1 YPPDKPHEEF
11 RFQVLEDQL
20 DIYDAHGASWALWTY
35 KDIGLQG
42 VVHVD
47 STSEYLRHIA
57 AIRDLKAQL
66 GTDSWGGTDLG
77 VRDILDPIDAVMDRE
92 FPDYEPYP
100 WGRRQ
105 HVFRLVR
112 HILLAEPL
120 AERYAALFAGA
131 TPDRAR
137 QLADSFSFANSL
149 KRERLVDILR
159 RRAGSP

>member
-42 VVHVD
+42 ALHVD
-47 STSEYLRHIA
+47 PTSEYLRHIA
-57 AIRDLKAQL
+57 AIRELKAQL

-77 VRDILDPIDAVMDRE
+77 VRDILDPIDAVMGRE

-100 WGRRQ
+100 SGRRQ
-105 HVFRLVR
+105 HVFRLVP
-112 HILLAEPL
+112 HILLAAPL
-120 AERYAALFAGA
+120 AARFAALFAGA
-131 TPDRAR
+131 TPGRAR
-137 QLADSFSFANSL
+137 HLADSFSFETTL
-149 KRERLVDILR
+149 QRDRLVDILR
-159 RRAGSP
+159 RRVGSP